1 MFVDQ
6 KQTQRNIDNQSHQK
20 GGNSLKTCAYLRQIF
35 EWKVKFYHSDS
46 EKLRFFLYSNSLFKS
61 LRYKP

>member
-20 GGNSLKTCAYLRQIF
+20 GGNSLKTCAYLRQVF
-35 EWKVKFYHSDS
+35 E
-46 EKLRFFLYSNSLFKS
+46 
-61 LRYKP
+61 